1 MGCVNKIPHTEL
13 LNLPA
18 CCCHLLVTLHDKVLW
33 LFPTTNTPASIL
45 NMREKVWIELS
56 RDRQLTVVFMWK
68 CHSLRL
74 GESMHIKKTTFFWI
88 YNQKSDFRHAQATSY
103 YRAIILCTQ
112 HHFHVHT
119 RSFSLAPD
127 DYFRVWTQDNFMW
140 RVGLRS
146 SSCLTVRWILLL

>member
-1 MGCVNKIPHTEL
+1 MLTKSPIQISVVL

-18 CCCHLLVTLHDKVLW
+18 SCCHLLVTLRNKVFW
-33 LFPTTNTPASIL
+33 LFPTKNTPASIL
-45 NMREKVWIELS
+45 SMREKVWIELS
-56 RDRQLTVVFMWK
+56 RDRQLTVVFVWK

-74 GESMHIKKTTFFWI
+74 TESMHIKTIFGFITKHQTSGTHR
-88 YNQKSDFRHAQATSY
+88 FRSY

-112 HHFHVHT
+112 HNFHVHT
-119 RSFSLAPD
+119 RSFSPVPD
-127 DYFRVWTQDNFMW
+127 HFHVCTQDNFMW